1 MQQHEIDEADVRAQH
16 GTVFGPRGDAG
27 LWREL
32 LRVAG
37 FMRVAGRLLCK
48 LIRANTVF
56 TDRVTC
62 GHFAGRCNATDR
74 RIWNTG

>member
-1 MQQHEIDEADVRAQH
+1 MQRHEFDEADVRAQH
-16 GTVFGPRGDAG
+16 DIFFGAVPDAR
-27 LWREL
+27 LWRGL

-37 FMRVAGRLLCK
+37 FMRVAGRLLRQ

-62 GHFAGRCNATDR
+62 GHFAGRCNATHR
-74 RIWNTG
+74 RVWNAG